1 MKFSFSDEKLT
12 YVEPMFR
19 RIADQ
24 YLSMLNTSFL
34 FRAKLDALEVR
45 VDDSMGLDDFQ
56 GQFASGLGQK
66 NCSIIIHVTPDLSEA
81 QTAFVI
87 AHEIG
92 HMLVDNMGVGSLFL
106 CGGGEIGTQ
115 RGVTRS
121 DGGDQEIGVGL
132 NEGIADFMA
141 DEVVSR
147 IWPEWMKELHR
158 QGGDKSMRFLARMA
172 GELSKCFGRPL
183 KRLEQFDQ
191 MDEIGRKIIRWNESM
206 KPVRAAAAF
215 VEFKNMF
222 WLCLSRQSFDVISGI
237 YDEIMGEGQ
246 FRELCLLMDT
256 VYRLDDGTPEERAL
270 VKLLG
275 EEPAECKEITERIRR
290 FRKLKA
296 KKDREYEGVSER
308 KLAADSLKMA
318 FDMMKQQCRSMYIP
332 EGNEAFRE
340 TVKAFEKTLN
350 KGRVWKSAAQ
360 ACSAYERMNGSDKP
374 ILAYLPVGIIGEI
387 MSAVS
392 EVAAYYE
399 GEAAQPPENA

>member
-132 NEGIADFMA
+132 NE
-141 DEVVSR
+141 
-147 IWPEWMKELHR
+147 
-158 QGGDKSMRFLARMA
+158 
-172 GELSKCFGRPL
+172 
-183 KRLEQFDQ
+183 
-191 MDEIGRKIIRWNESM
+191 
-206 KPVRAAAAF
+206 
-215 VEFKNMF
+215 
-222 WLCLSRQSFDVISGI
+222 
-237 YDEIMGEGQ
+237 
-246 FRELCLLMDT
+246 
-256 VYRLDDGTPEERAL
+256 
-270 VKLLG
+270 
-275 EEPAECKEITERIRR
+275 
-290 FRKLKA
+290 
-296 KKDREYEGVSER
+296 
-308 KLAADSLKMA
+308 
-318 FDMMKQQCRSMYIP
+318 
-332 EGNEAFRE
+332 
-340 TVKAFEKTLN
+340 
-350 KGRVWKSAAQ
+350 
-360 ACSAYERMNGSDKP
+360 
-374 ILAYLPVGIIGEI
+374 
-387 MSAVS
+387 
-392 EVAAYYE
+392 
-399 GEAAQPPENA
+399 